1 MVKLLTPKE
10 IIRLEYESIEK
21 SYKNE
26 IETLGW
32 GEYTD
37 VLYSFLGVFTL
48 GIYIFEKDKSKY
60 SIGEDNIIRIKGTK
74 QWLGSRNYV
83 KKFYPD
89 FMKISSE
96 LQGFANVYTSIGNVV
111 PIWPG
116 GNEFKG
122 KDRCYDIPDIFFYK
136 YSQMEEMYVRHIL
149 NKELTDVA
157 LTRLV
162 TDSPYIDC
170 IEKVLNYTEKDY
182 RHFVQHIVDE
192 INKRNEEIKEILK

>member
-83 KKFYPD
+83 K
-89 FMKISSE
+89 
-96 LQGFANVYTSIGNVV
+96 NSIL
-111 PIWPG
+111 
-116 GNEFKG
+116 
-122 KDRCYDIPDIFFYK
+122 
-136 YSQMEEMYVRHIL
+136 IL
-149 NKELTDVA
+149 
-157 LTRLV
+157 
-162 TDSPYIDC
+162 
-170 IEKVLNYTEKDY
+170 
-182 RHFVQHIVDE
+182 
-192 INKRNEEIKEILK
+192 